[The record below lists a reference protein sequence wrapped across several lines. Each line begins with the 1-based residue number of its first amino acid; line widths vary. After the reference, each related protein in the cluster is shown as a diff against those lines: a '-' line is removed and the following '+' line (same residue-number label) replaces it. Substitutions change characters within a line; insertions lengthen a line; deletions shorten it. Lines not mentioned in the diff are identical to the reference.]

1 MKWLL
6 IVLLWAAPAEAAVD
20 VAVPMG
26 ESAFEWKALLGEAAG
41 WMGQVDGDVELPGS
55 ETKRWLLT
63 EERIVRDIV
72 RCATCKGDLAVSAM
86 TSN

>member
-1 MKWLL
+1 M
-6 IVLLWAAPAEAAVD
+6 AALQGAAD
-20 VAVPMG
+20 GM
-26 ESAFEWKALLGEAAG
+26 
-41 WMGQVDGDVELPGS
+41 DGDVELPGS

-86 TSN
+86 TSNQEPILKATFRPLRGTGGVLCRDFGEFLKTLT

>member
-1 MKWLL
+1 M
-6 IVLLWAAPAEAAVD
+6 AALQGAAD
-20 VAVPMG
+20 GM
-26 ESAFEWKALLGEAAG
+26 
-41 WMGQVDGDVELPGS
+41 DGDVELPGS